1 MNRHELRIR
10 LMFTI
15 YQHRLLHDDMDSHI
29 LDNFEVDSLEDLDP
43 YFKDLLKLIKDN
55 ETAYIDKISELLHN
69 WSFKRLNYVD
79 QAILLVAAAEFA
91 AGVNAKGIIINE
103 AVNIAKEYS
112 DNDSFKYINGVLDRL

>member
-15 YQHRLLHDDMDSHI
+15 YQHRLLHDDMDGHI

-103 AVNIAKEYS
+103 AVNIAKKYS

>member
-43 YFKDLLKLIKDN
+43 YFKDLLKLIRDN

-103 AVNIAKEYS
+103 AVNIAKKYS

>member
-55 ETAYIDKISELLHN
+55 ETAYIYKISELLHN

-103 AVNIAKEYS
+103 AVNIAKKYS

>member
-79 QAILLVAAAEFA
+79 QAILLVAAAEFG

-103 AVNIAKEYS
+103 AVNIAKKYS

>member
-29 LDNFEVDSLEDLDP
+29 LDNFEVDSIEDLDP

-103 AVNIAKEYS
+103 AVNIAKKYS
-112 DNDSFKYINGVLDRL
+112 DNDSFKYIHGVLDRL

>member
-55 ETAYIDKISELLHN
+55 ETAYINKISELLHN

-103 AVNIAKEYS
+103 AVNIAKKYS

>member
-29 LDNFEVDSLEDLDP
+29 LDNFEVDSIEDLDP

-103 AVNIAKEYS
+103 AVNIAKKYS

>member
-29 LDNFEVDSLEDLDP
+29 LDNFEVDSLEELDP

-103 AVNIAKEYS
+103 AVNIAKMYS

>member
-1 MNRHELRIR
+1 MNRNELRIR

-103 AVNIAKEYS
+103 AVNIAKKYS

>member
-103 AVNIAKEYS
+103 AVNIAKKYS

>member
-15 YQHRLLHDDMDSHI
+15 YQHRLLHDDMKSHI

-43 YFKDLLKLIKDN
+43 YFKDLLKLLEDN
-55 ETAYIDKISELLHN
+55 ETAYIEKISELLHN

-103 AVNIAKEYS
+103 AVNIAKKYS